1 MIRYQETQRLFLTGM
16 KHCGKS
22 TLGQLLSAQHGWM
35 FVDLDDVI
43 RSLWIEDGN
52 PPVSSVRTI
61 YQSHG
66 ATRFRDLE
74 ARAAGRISALQANET
89 RVVAALGGGTLEND
103 QARAQLEGR
112 GVFVYLQEDPEA
124 LFKRV
129 VRGGIPPFLD
139 PQDPR
144 ASFMETYVRRVPRL
158 EASADLVVSVA
169 GLDVESALATLDAKL
184 EEYID
189 GR

>member
-1 MIRYQETQRLFLTGM
+1 MNRYQETQRLFLTGM

-22 TLGQLLSAQHGWM
+22 TLGKLLAAQHGWM

-43 RSLWIEDGN
+43 RALWTEDGN
-52 PPVSSVRTI
+52 APVSSVRAI

-66 ATRFRDLE
+66 AARFRSLE
-74 ARAAGRISALQANET
+74 ARAADRIAALQMNET
-89 RVVAALGGGTLEND
+89 RLVAALGGGTLENE
-103 QARAQLEGR
+103 QARAQLEGH

-124 LFKRV
+124 LYTRV
-129 VRGGIPPFLD
+129 MRGGIPPFLD
-139 PQDPR
+139 PQDPH
-144 ASFMETYVRRVPRL
+144 ASFMEIYLRRVPRL